1 MEDDEIEEAPLD
13 LGPPEI
19 IMNLT
24 EVTTE
29 YLVEQDVAV
38 ERNRERNEE
47 EQRHT
52 RCHRR
57 YQPPDPLNSFQQR
70 LSSKPSREMQP
81 NLMLTGRRMKRPSL
95 P

>member
-1 MEDDEIEEAPLD
+1 MEEAPLD

-29 YLVEQDVAV
+29 DLVEQDVAV
-38 ERNRERNEE
+38 ETERETKRNNVTPGVIGGTSP
-47 EQRHT
+47 QIHST
-52 RCHRR
+52 HF
-57 YQPPDPLNSFQQR
+57 SKG
-70 LSSKPSREMQP
+70 SSKPSRGMQP